1 MISRISKY
9 RAGLLGLAATAL
21 VIASCGGGTPTADTT
36 ADTSTA
42 PTADTAADTTS
53 GSELSGE
60 VIIDGSSTVAP
71 ISKAVAEEFA
81 AVNPGVKVPVGTS
94 GSGGGFKK
102 FCAGDTDI
110 SNASRPIK
118 DKEIEV
124 CNQAGIE
131 FIELPVAIDGLTVVV
146 NQENEWASC
155 LTPDDLKK
163 IWEPDAD
170 GTVTTWADVRDGF
183 PDEPLILYAPGADSG
198 TFDYFTEAIVGEED
212 ASRTDYQPS
221 EDDNIIVQGVL
232 GDTGAMGYFGV
243 AYYEENADS
252 LKAVAIDNG
261 SGCVA
266 PTAENINTGKYAP
279 LSRPLFVYVNKAS
292 LEKPEVKAFVDFYIE
307 NKSDLVRE
315 VGYVDMPEA
324 TVAKIKAR
332 VNEGK
337 TGSTFSGAET
347 GVSIDELLDQDL

>member
-21 VIASCGGGTPTADTT
+21 LIASCGGGTTTNTAT
-36 ADTSTA
+36 DTSTA

-53 GSELSGE
+53 SSDLSGE

-71 ISKAVAEEFA
+71 ISKAIAEEFV

-110 SNASRPIK
+110 SDASRPIK
-118 DKEIEV
+118 EQEIETCAQNGV
-124 CNQAGIE
+124 E

-146 NQENEWASC
+146 NPENDWATC
-155 LTPDDLKK
+155 MTPAELKK
-163 IWEPDAD
+163 MWEPAAE
-170 GTVTTWADVRDGF
+170 GTVTKWSQVRDGF
-183 PDEPLILYAPGADSG
+183 PDQDIILYAPGADSG
-198 TFDYFTEAIVGEED
+198 TFDYFTEAINGEED

-221 EDDNIIVQGVL
+221 EDDNIIVQGVV

-243 AYYEENADS
+243 AYYEENS
-252 LKAVAIDNG
+252 GQLKAVEIDNG
-261 SGCVA
+261 DGCVA

-279 LSRPLFVYVNKAS
+279 LSRPLFIYVNKSS
-292 LEKPEVKAFVDFYIE
+292 LETKPEVKAFVDFYIE
-307 NKSDLVRE
+307 KKSELVRE
-315 VGYVDMPEA
+315 VGYVNMPEA
-324 TVAKIKAR
+324 TVAKIKSR
-332 VNEGK
+332 VAEGK

-347 GVSIDELLDQDL
+347 GVSIDELLDKDL

>member
-9 RAGLLGLAATAL
+9 RAGLLGLAATAFL
-21 VIASCGGGTPTADTT
+21 IASCGGGTTTT

-42 PTADTAADTTS
+42 PTADTAADTAT
-53 GSELSGE
+53 GSDLSGE

-110 SNASRPIK
+110 SDASRPIK
-118 DKEIEV
+118 EQEIET
-124 CNQAGIE
+124 CAQNGIE
-131 FIELPVAIDGLTVVV
+131 FIELPVAIDGLTIVV
-146 NQENEWASC
+146 NQENTWATC
-155 LTPDDLKK
+155 MTPAELKK
-163 IWEPDAD
+163 MWEPAAE
-170 GTVTTWADVRDGF
+170 GTITKWSQVREGF
-183 PDEPLILYAPGADSG
+183 PDEDLILYAPGADSG

-221 EDDNIIVQGVL
+221 EDDNIIVQGVV
-232 GDTGAMGYFGV
+232 GDTGALGYFGV
-243 AYYEENADS
+243 AYYEENAGQ
-252 LKAVAIDNG
+252 LKAVEIDNG
-261 SGCVA
+261 DGCVA
-266 PTAENINTGKYAP
+266 PTAENINSGKYAP
-279 LSRPLFVYVNKAS
+279 LSRPLFIYVNKAS

-307 NKSDLVRE
+307 KKSELVRE
-315 VGYVDMPEA
+315 VGYVNMPEA

-332 VNEGK
+332 VAEGK

-347 GVSIDELLDQDL
+347 GVSIDELLDKDL

>member
-9 RAGLLGLAATAL
+9 RAGLLGLAATAFL
-21 VIASCGGGTPTADTT
+21 IASCGGGTTT
-36 ADTSTA
+36 TTTDTSTA

-53 GSELSGE
+53 SSDLSGE

-71 ISKAVAEEFA
+71 ISKAVAEEFV

-118 DKEIEV
+118 EQEIET
-124 CNQAGIE
+124 CAQAGIE
-131 FIELPVAIDGLTVVV
+131 FIELPVAIDGLTMVVS
-146 NQENEWASC
+146 QENDWATC
-155 LTPDDLKK
+155 MTPDELKK
-163 IWEPDAD
+163 MWEPAAE
-170 GTVTTWADVRDGF
+170 GTITSWAQVRDGF

-232 GDTGAMGYFGV
+232 GDKGAMGYFGV
-243 AYYEENADS
+243 AYFEENADT
-252 LKAVAIDNG
+252 LKAVEIDNG
-261 SGCVA
+261 DGCVA
-266 PTAENINTGKYAP
+266 PTAENINSGKYAP
-279 LSRPLFVYVNKAS
+279 LSRPLFIYVNKAS
-292 LEKPEVKAFVDFYIE
+292 LEEKPEVKAFIDYYID
-307 NKSDLVRE
+307 NKSALVGE
-315 VGYVDMPEA
+315 VGYVNMPET
-324 TVAKIKAR
+324 TVAKIKSR
-332 VNEGK
+332 VEEGK
-337 TGSTFSGAET
+337 TGSTFSGADT
-347 GVSIDELLDQDL
+347 GISIDDLLDQDL